1 MIVVAGKVTRNILLV
16 AGLLTLVL
24 FGMIWER
31 VDLLRSG
38 RAIVLDVVPVDPRS
52 LFRGDYVILRYPISR
67 IDLGTVEGDKVF
79 SKHDKI
85 YVGLKQNED
94 ATWQAFSVHA
104 DKPPVVGAVAYL
116 KGRVTSAICPAG
128 GSDCSQVRVK
138 YGLES
143 YFVPEGKGKQLEQM
157 IADRRLQVAARVSDD
172 GDAAIEALAV
182 DGTRFYGAPLF

>member
-16 AGLLTLVL
+16 AGLYTLVL

-67 IDLGTVEGDKVF
+67 IDLGSVEGDKVF

-104 DKPPVVGAVAYL
+104 DKPSVVGAVAYL

-128 GSDCSQVRVK
+128 DADCTQVRVK

-157 IADRRLQVAARVSDD
+157 ISDRRLQVAARVSDD